1 MPKAVKPRRR
11 EEHIYFEN
19 GKFSVTDRNLKTP
32 RRTYRIATIE
42 KIALRRDPFYF
53 ALALS
58 IPAMGLIFAF
68 NQYLYDYER
77 IILAGGSALALALT
91 SRLGVLFVESKALAE
106 MAAVASMPTLR
117 QVREAV
123 EAAIDDFHDQS
134 DDAGDD

>member
-1 MPKAVKPRRR
+1 MPKAVKLRRR
-11 EEHIYFEN
+11 EENIYFEN

-53 ALALS
+53 ALAISL
-58 IPAMGLIFAF
+58 PAVGLIFAF

-77 IILAGGSALALALT
+77 IILAGGSGLALALT

-134 DDAGDD
+134 DDADDD